1 MSFRLLVD
9 MKSFVIIAAILTFG
23 SLTEEVN
30 AFRLKLDAQ
39 AAGEDF
45 KGNLQYT
52 DFHQRTENVENVQ
65 DEKGEIPNPFI
76 RKEKLPSLD
85 GRCIHPYG
93 FCSFIHF

>member
-1 MSFRLLVD
+1 
-9 MKSFVIIAAILTFG
+9 MKSFVIISIAAILSF
-23 SLTEEVN
+23 SLLTKEVN

-45 KGNLQYT
+45 IDNVQYS
-52 DFHQRTENVENVQ
+52 DFHPKNEMVEKVLE
-65 DEKGEIPNPFI
+65 EKEPNPI
-76 RKEKLPSLD
+76 IKKEKLPSFD